1 MADSPANPETKLP
14 ATPAR
19 QGALGKPVLL
29 VLVVSTALAGIAL
42 ISAWLFRA
50 DDLAEVEPHAGR
62 QTTDATT
69 FQQDAPAPIQNP
81 APDNQNPAPAN

>member
-1 MADSPANPETKLP
+1 MADSPQDSETKMP

-29 VLVVSTALAGIAL
+29 VLIISTALAGIAL

-69 FQQDAPAPIQNP
+69 FDQAAPAPVQNP
-81 APDNQNPAPAN
+81 PPEN

>member
-1 MADSPANPETKLP
+1 MADSPPESETKMP

-29 VLVVSTALAGIAL
+29 VLVISTALAGVAL

-62 QTTDATT
+62 QATDAAV
-69 FQQDAPAPIQNP
+69 FEQDAPAPVQNP
-81 APDNQNPAPAN
+81 PPAN

>member
-1 MADSPANPETKLP
+1 MADSPQDPETKMP

-29 VLVVSTALAGIAL
+29 VLVISTALAGVAL

-50 DDLAEVEPHAGR
+50 DDLADVEPHAGR

-69 FQQDAPAPIQNP
+69 FEQDAPAPLQNP
-81 APDNQNPAPAN
+81 PPEN